1 MYCTGYAYRGVENSL
16 KKIHKKSPRRLA
28 IPKRWCIVC
37 VLTERERVTP
47 LPKIGDEPTTIHK
60 GVFTMEKKF
69 RIEYWEH
76 SATTI
81 DVLAENEEEAL
92 EKAQEIVEGGE
103 LDLSTMELGDC
114 GYEMLGEVTD
124 ED

>member
-1 MYCTGYAYRGVENSL
+1 
-16 KKIHKKSPRRLA
+16 
-28 IPKRWCIVC
+28 
-37 VLTERERVTP
+37 
-47 LPKIGDEPTTIHK
+47 
-60 GVFTMEKKF
+60 MEKKF

-92 EKAQEIVEGGE
+92 EKAQEMVDGGE
-103 LDLSTMELGDC
+103 VDLSTMELGDYA
-114 GYEMLGEVTD
+114 YESIGEVTD

>member
-1 MYCTGYAYRGVENSL
+1 
-16 KKIHKKSPRRLA
+16 
-28 IPKRWCIVC
+28 
-37 VLTERERVTP
+37 
-47 LPKIGDEPTTIHK
+47 
-60 GVFTMEKKF
+60 MEKKF

-81 DVLAENEEEAL
+81 DVLAETEEEAL
-92 EKAQEIVEGGE
+92 EKAQEMVDGGE
-103 LDLSTMELGDC
+103 VDLSTMELGDC